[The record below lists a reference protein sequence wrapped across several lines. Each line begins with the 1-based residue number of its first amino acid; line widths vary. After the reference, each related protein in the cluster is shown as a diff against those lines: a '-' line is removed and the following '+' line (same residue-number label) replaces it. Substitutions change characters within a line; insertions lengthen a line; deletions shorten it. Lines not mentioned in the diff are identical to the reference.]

1 MNYLIDLGNTSCK
14 VAFEEDGVI
23 GECHRSK
30 PGQNIQNFI
39 VSKAKQRIAMGD
51 EIDVIVFS
59 NVRLNDEELNAQL
72 EGLCRKFILLDVET
86 ELPHNLDY
94 KFNPA
99 GMGADRIAG
108 ALAVA
113 CLFKGQDCIKFDFG
127 TAITIDFINKE
138 GSFTGGNISL
148 GMRSRFKALKDYTRR
163 LPYLSAPV
171 DELPDKGVEI
181 YGSMSA
187 GIVFGIMFEV
197 EGYINRYPDKT
208 FIFTG
213 GDAFYFAKK
222 MKNAIFAC
230 PNLVLM
236 GLAQIADYYAE
247 KN

>member
-39 VSKAKQRIAMGD
+39 LSKAKEAIAQGN
-51 EIDVIVFS
+51 EIKVIVFS
-59 NVRLNDEELNAQL
+59 NVRLNDEELNTEL
-72 EGLCRKFILLDVET
+72 SKLCGRFILLDVGT
-86 ELPHNLDY
+86 ALPHDLDY
-94 KFNPA
+94 KFNPE

-113 CLFKGQDCIKFDFG
+113 CLFKGKDCIKFDFG
-127 TAITIDFINKE
+127 TAITIDFIDKE

-163 LPYLSAPV
+163 LPYLPAPV
-171 DELPDKGVEI
+171 EDIPEQGLEI

-197 EGYINRYPDKT
+197 EGYMNRYPGKT

-213 GDAFYFAKK
+213 GDAFYFAEK
-222 MKNAIFAC
+222 MKNTIFAC

-247 KN
+247 RN